1 VQAPGTQ
8 ISSGPGLEVIFDTAL
23 ETIPNQIQRQ
33 GQSYF
38 FSIRVSGTDC
48 PKKSGLLFF
57 SDAVCG
63 LNSIRGREI
72 LYPQPFGKVTAGA
85 DKDDPMDR
93 RVQEYRRYHE
103 GFGDILFQIN

>member
-1 VQAPGTQ
+1 
-8 ISSGPGLEVIFDTAL
+8 
-23 ETIPNQIQRQ
+23 
-33 GQSYF
+33 
-38 FSIRVSGTDC
+38 
-48 PKKSGLLFF
+48 
-57 SDAVCG
+57 
-63 LNSIRGREI
+63 LNSIRGTEI